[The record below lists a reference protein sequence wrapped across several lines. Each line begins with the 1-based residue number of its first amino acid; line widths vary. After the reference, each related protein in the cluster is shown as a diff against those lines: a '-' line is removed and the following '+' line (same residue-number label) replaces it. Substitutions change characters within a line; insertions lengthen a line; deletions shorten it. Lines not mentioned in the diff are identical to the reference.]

1 MDINERALLYRAQ
14 SGDRQAAGRLFENY
28 FREIFTYIFYK
39 VRDSTTAQE
48 ISAEVFVRLLQDL
61 PDYRNQQKPFINW
74 LYSLAREQVGDHE
87 SISSRAGGEQD
98 DPERLDLPL
107 EVPEA
112 VGCFR
117 RAIQHL
123 EEPQQS
129 IIIHRFV
136 EGRSLKDAA
145 ELLGKEYRAARSLQH
160 RALVALEKALYK
172 EDCL

>member
-1 MDINERALLYRAQ
+1 MDINEKALLYRAQ

-28 FREIFTYIFYK
+28 FREIYTYIFYK
-39 VRDSTTAQE
+39 VRDSTTAE
-48 ISAEVFVRLLQDL
+48 KISADVFVRLLQEL

-74 LYSLAREQVGDHE
+74 LYSLARKQVDEYE
-87 SISSRAGGEQD
+87 SIGSRGGGEQED
-98 DPERLDLPL
+98 AVAIDPPV

-129 IIIHRFV
+129 MIIHRFV

-145 ELLGKEYRAARSLQH
+145 DLLGKEYRAARSLQH